1 MKKYLIGAGAVVALI
16 LAFIGGQ
23 NFKPQESLLG
33 GGGYRE
39 NTKELTVSTVVTS
52 TGSGWGSGQ
61 SVVYYRNLGITL
73 ASTNATATVKI
84 ACSLADVE
92 PTWASAQNA
101 TNTWDYVDIIDTQDS
116 SSVVGDTGVALT
128 VSTDVRLFE
137 INGNN
142 FRWCNANVTN
152 TSTNS
157 GYLNIKF
164 KPADNG

>member
-1 MKKYLIGAGAVVALI
+1 MKQYLVGAGAIVALL

-23 NFKPQESLLG
+23 NFKSPDGILS

-73 ASTNATATVKI
+73 ASTNATATTKI

-101 TNTWDYVDIIDTQDS
+101 TNTWDYVEIIDTQEGS
-116 SSVVGDTGVALT
+116 SIPGDTGIAL
-128 VSTDVRLFE
+128 VSATDVKLFE
-137 INGNN
+137 INSNN
-142 FRWCNANVTN
+142 FRWCNAYVSN

-164 KPADNG
+164 KPADNQ

>member
-1 MKKYLIGAGAVVALI
+1 MKQYLIGAGAVVALL

-23 NFKPQESLLG
+23 NFKSQDNLFG

-52 TGSGWGSGQ
+52 TGSGWGDGQ

-84 ACSLADVE
+84 ACSLADTE

-101 TNTWDYVDIIDTQDS
+101 TNTWDYVEIIDTEDGAS
-116 SSVVGDTGVALT
+116 IPGDTGIALT
-128 VSTDVRLFE
+128 ASTDVRLFE
-137 INGNN
+137 INSNN

-152 TSTNS
+152 TSTND
-157 GYLNIKF
+157 GYLNIKY
-164 KPADNG
+164 KPADNQ